1 MFWNS
6 TFIPKLNSSQILVK
20 LKSKVRESYLL
31 PLLTNGWRTCF
42 SILSSFLKHTAPGKI
57 KEHKDYLFTRNP
69 SIPKSM
75 ASILAKYNKTV
86 VCVWSCMCLCVHSQ
100 RFMAGVFLCCSWPW
114 ILRQDLLLNLGT
126 GTIELSR
133 WADHQALGASCSCL
147 SNTGVTNRWH
157 HSHFLHGCEG
167 FQLRSLRWTAST

>member
-20 LKSKVRESYLL
+20 LKSKIRESVLTWNYLL

-42 SILSSFLKHTAPGKI
+42 SILSSFLKHTALGKI

-100 RFMAGVFLCCSWPW
+100 RFMAGVFLYCSWPW

-133 WADHQALGASCSCL
+133 WADRQALGASCSCL
-147 SNTGVTNRWH
+147 PNTGVTNRWQ
-157 HSHFLHGCEG
+157 HSHLLHGC
-167 FQLRSLRWTAST
+167 